1 MQVTQLYTLI
11 NNVTKEI
18 LGATAVVN
26 EDLSNVVD
34 IGKAV
39 FDATSVDNYVKKL
52 VNHIGKVVFVNR
64 AYAGGVPSVLM
75 DSWEFGSVLQKVSM
89 VLPDATENESW
100 KLVNGQEYKQDVFTA
115 PTIEAKFFN
124 SKVTFEIPMSFTEI
138 QVKESF
144 SSREQ
149 LNGFISMI
157 TTGVEN
163 SMTVKLDALIMR
175 AINNMTA
182 ETLVN
187 GIGSGTA
194 GAKVLD
200 FTKTSGKAVNLLALY
215 NAQAPASE
223 KVTYATALTSYHF
236 IKFATYTMGIYA
248 DRMSKISK
256 LFNIGGKERFTPAD
270 MRRCVLLSDFS
281 KAAVTYLQADI
292 QSPDMVALPAHDP
305 VPYWQGSGTDY
316 GLSSIGIIDVKT
328 ASGETV
334 KVPAEGA
341 GASKKNAAIIGVM
354 FDRDAVGVSNL
365 DRRTT
370 TAYNAKAEFYNN
382 WYKMDAGYYND
393 LNENFVVFFIGE
405 TTAAA

>member
-18 LGATAVVN
+18 LGETAVVN

-89 VLPDATENESW
+89 ILPEATENESW

-187 GIGSGTA
+187 GIGSGA
-194 GAKVLD
+194 VGSKVLD

-215 NAQAPASE
+215 NAQAPAAE
-223 KVTYATALTSYHF
+223 KVTYATALTSYNF

-341 GASKKNAAIIGVM
+341 GTSKKNAAIIGVM

-405 TTAAA
+405 VGK